1 MVTVGLNL
9 VTHMIIGI
17 IVTVVIMLHYT
28 FLLVVHQKVVFT
40 FVLVIPV
47 PILLLYNDFFLNLF
61 VKHLIVVT
69 FSNNP
74 DRYNIT
80 PINSYTELLRIEPK
94 KITSCTVNSINHKTH
109 NDTFKTDKS

>member
-1 MVTVGLNL
+1 MVTAGNDL
-9 VTHMIIGI
+9 VTLVPVGMH
-17 IVTVVIMLHYT
+17 IMLHYT

-47 PILLLYNDFFLNLF
+47 PVLLLYNDIFLNMF

-80 PINSYTELLRIEPK
+80 PINSYT
-94 KITSCTVNSINHKTH
+94 
-109 NDTFKTDKS
+109 